1 MEVVGRG
8 RGKHKRYNRED
19 SIYGKLD
26 ELIMIL
32 T

>member
-8 RGKHKRYNRED
+8 RGKQKRYNIED
-19 SIYGKLD
+19 SICGKLD